1 MQLTM
6 KGGSIMLKLRYFS
19 IFGLIVL
26 LALCFAAKD
35 VRAEVGV
42 TDSTI
47 LVGCSNS
54 FSGPLV
60 YPGTQ
65 LVNNGLEA
73 YIGYI
78 NAQGGVNGRQ
88 ILTQYYDDGYKPQ
101 NAVANTKRLVEQDKV
116 FAILASQGTG
126 PVMATVKYL
135 TQNKVPLLFPFQ
147 GVPISGQK
155 TVFTSFTPYPNQSE
169 LVVTWLV
176 KVKGFKRIG
185 ILYQD
190 DNYGYT
196 FRDPGQK
203 ALQKL
208 GLKWAAAESYKR
220 GAKDLSAQVAKL
232 RQANLDACLL
242 VATPPPGA
250 TFLREAHKQGWT
262 GTKIISSGPLTDEK
276 YINLSGGV
284 GEGVWGLSLWPDP
297 VHSQDPAVA
306 EYRKIVDQYG
316 KDRDKT
322 PNRYSLYGY
331 FFAKLFVEGLKKAG
345 QNVTRESYIS
355 ALEGIKNWESGIA
368 PPVSFSTTDHL
379 AQNSGFMVEVQQGV
393 FRSIS
398 DWLMLQEGTL
408 VPLKQ

>member
-1 MQLTM
+1 MQ
-6 KGGSIMLKLRYFS
+6 KLRYLS
-19 IFGLIVL
+19 IFGLVVL
-26 LALCFAAKD
+26 VVFSFAVNDSK
-35 VRAEVGV
+35 AEVGV
-42 TDSTI
+42 TDTSI

-78 NAQGGVNGRQ
+78 NAQGGVHGRK

-126 PVMATVKYL
+126 AVLATVKYL

-147 GVPISGQK
+147 GVPLSGQP
-155 TVFTSFTPYPNQSE
+155 TIFTSFTPYPNQSE

-176 KVKGFKRIG
+176 KVKGFKRLG

-190 DNYGYT
+190 DKYGYT

-203 ALQKL
+203 TLQKL
-208 GLKWAAAESYKR
+208 GLDWAAAESYKR

-232 RQANLDACLL
+232 RKANLDACLL

-250 TFLREAHKQGWT
+250 TFLKEAHKQGWKDT
-262 GTKIISSGPLTDEK
+262 RIISSGPLTDEK

-297 VHSQDPAVA
+297 VNSQDPAVV
-306 EYRKIVDQYG
+306 EYRKIMQQYG
-316 KDRDKT
+316 KDKDKT

-331 FFAKLFVEGLKKAG
+331 FYAKLFVEGLKKAG
-345 QNVTRESYIS
+345 KNLTRESFIA
-355 ALEGIKNWESGIA
+355 ALEGIQNWQNGLI
-368 PPVSFSTTDHL
+368 PPVSFSGANHL
-379 AQNSGFMVEVQQGV
+379 TQNSGFMVEVQKGV
-393 FRSIS
+393 FRPIS
-398 DWLMLQEGTL
+398 GWITLKEGTL

>member
-1 MQLTM
+1 MQ
-6 KGGSIMLKLRYFS
+6 KLRYLS
-19 IFGLIVL
+19 IFGLVVL
-26 LALCFAAKD
+26 VVFSFAVNDSK
-35 VRAEVGV
+35 AEVGV
-42 TDSTI
+42 TDTSI

-78 NAQGGVNGRQ
+78 NAQGGVNGRK

-116 FAILASQGTG
+116 FAILASQGTP

-155 TVFTSFTPYPNQSE
+155 TIFTSFTPYPNQSE

-190 DNYGYT
+190 DKYGYT

-203 ALQKL
+203 ALKKL
-208 GLKWAAAESYKR
+208 GLDWAAAESYKR

-232 RQANLDACLL
+232 RKANLDACLL

-250 TFLREAHKQGWT
+250 TFLREAHKQGWKDT
-262 GTKIISSGPLTDEK
+262 RIISSGPLTDEK

-297 VHSQDPAVA
+297 VNSQDPAVV
-306 EYRKIVDQYG
+306 EYRKIMQQYG
-316 KDRDKT
+316 KDKDKT

-331 FFAKLFVEGLKKAG
+331 FFAKLFVEGLKRTGK
-345 QNVTRESYIS
+345 NVTRENFIA
-355 ALEGIKNWESGIA
+355 ALEGIQNWESGIA
-368 PPVSFSTTDHL
+368 PAVSFSSTDHL
-379 AQNSGFMVEVQQGV
+379 AQNSGFMVEVRQGV
-393 FRSIS
+393 FRPIS
-398 DWLMLQEGTL
+398 GWLTLKEGTL

>member
-1 MQLTM
+1 MM
-6 KGGSIMLKLRYFS
+6 NRIKNVSM
-19 IFGLIVL
+19 FGILFLLVVL
-26 LALCFAAKD
+26 LSGNS
-35 VRAEVGV
+35 VNAEVGV
-42 TDSTI
+42 TDTTV

-78 NAQGGVNGRQ
+78 NDKGGVHGRK

-101 NAVANTKRLVEQDKV
+101 NAVANTKRLVEQDQV

-126 PVMATVKYL
+126 AVMATVKYL

-155 TVFTSFTPYPNQSE
+155 TIFTSFTPYPTQSA

-190 DNYGYT
+190 DKYGYT
-196 FRDPGQK
+196 FRDPAK
-203 ALQKL
+203 KVLEKF
-208 GLKWAAAESYKR
+208 GLKLVAAESYKR

-232 RQANLDACLL
+232 RSANLDACLL

-250 TFLREAHKQGWT
+250 AFLKEAHKQGWK

-284 GEGVWGLSLWPDP
+284 GEGIWGLSLWPDP
-297 VHSQDPAVA
+297 VNSNDPAVV
-306 EYRKIVDQYG
+306 EYREIVSKYG
-316 KDRDKT
+316 KDKDKT

-331 FFAKLFVEGLKKAG
+331 FFAKLFVEGLQKTGK
-345 QNVTRESYIS
+345 NLTRESYIA
-355 ALEGIKNWESGIA
+355 ALEGVQGWESGIA
-368 PPVSFSTTDHL
+368 PPVSFSGTNHL
-379 AQNSGFMVEVQQGV
+379 AQNSGFMVEVKNSV
-393 FRSIS
+393 FEPIS
-398 DWLMLQEGTL
+398 EWITL
-408 VPLKQ
+408 KDGAIVPIK

>member
-1 MQLTM
+1 MNRIRPFLFL
-6 KGGSIMLKLRYFS
+6 GI
-19 IFGLIVL
+19 IF
-26 LALCFAAKD
+26 LCFFIFTGNTIA
-35 VRAEVGV
+35 AEVGV
-42 TDSTI
+42 TDDSI

-65 LVNNGLEA
+65 LVNNGLES
-73 YIGYI
+73 YIGYV
-78 NAQGGVNGRQ
+78 NAKGGVNGRK

-116 FAILASQGTG
+116 FAILSSQGTG
-126 PVMATVKYL
+126 AVMATVKYL

-155 TVFTSFTPYPNQSE
+155 TIFTSFTPYPNQSE

-190 DNYGYT
+190 DQYGYT

-203 ALQKL
+203 TLKRL

-232 RQANLDACLL
+232 RNANLDACLL

-250 TFLREAHKQGWT
+250 AFLKEAHKQGWKNT
-262 GTKIISSGPLTDEK
+262 RIISSGPLTDEK

-297 VHSQDPAVA
+297 VNSNDPAVV
-306 EYRKIVDQYG
+306 EYREIVNKYG

-322 PNRYSLYGY
+322 PNRYSLFGY
-331 FFAKLFVEGLKKAG
+331 YYAKLFVEGLKKAG
-345 QNVTRESYIS
+345 KDVTRESYIA
-355 ALEGIKNWESGIA
+355 ALEGIKNWESGIT
-368 PPVSFSTTDHL
+368 PPVSFSETDHL
-379 AQNSGFMVEVQQGV
+379 AQNSGFMVEVQKSV
-393 FRSIS
+393 FRPIS
-398 DWLMLQEGTL
+398 GWITLKGGAL
-408 VPLKQ
+408 VPMD

>member
-1 MQLTM
+1 M
-6 KGGSIMLKLRYFS
+6 KGGSIMLKLRYLS

-26 LALCFAAKD
+26 VTLCFAAND
-35 VRAEVGV
+35 VNAEVGV
-42 TDSTI
+42 TDDSI

-65 LVNNGLEA
+65 LVNNGLES

-78 NAQGGVNGRQ
+78 NAQGGVNGRK

-101 NAVANTKRLVEQDKV
+101 NAIANTKRLVEQDKV
-116 FAILASQGTG
+116 FAILSSQGTA
-126 PVMATVKYL
+126 PVYATVKYL
-135 TQNKVPLLFPFQ
+135 TQNKVPLLFPFW
-147 GVPISGQK
+147 GESTPGERYI
-155 TVFTSFTPYPNQSE
+155 FNSFTRYPSQSE

-190 DNYGYT
+190 DKYGYT

-203 ALQKL
+203 ALKKL
-208 GLKWAAAESYKR
+208 GLDWAAAESYKR

-232 RQANLDACLL
+232 HKANLDACLL

-250 TFLREAHKQGWT
+250 TFLKEAHKQGWKD
-262 GTKIISSGPLTDEK
+262 TKIISSGPLTDEK

-297 VHSQDPAVA
+297 VNSQDPAVV

-316 KDRDKT
+316 KDKDKT
-322 PNRYSLYGY
+322 PNRYSLFGY
-331 FFAKLFVEGLKKAG
+331 FYAKLFVEGLKRAG
-345 QNVTRESYIS
+345 KNVTRENYIE
-355 ALEGIKNWESGIA
+355 AVEGIKNWENGMI
-368 PPVSFSTTDHL
+368 PPVSFSATDHL
-379 AQNSGFMVEVQQGV
+379 AQNSGFMVEVQQSI
-393 FRSIS
+393 FRPIS
-398 DWLMLQEGTL
+398 DWLTLQDGKL

>member
-1 MQLTM
+1 
-6 KGGSIMLKLRYFS
+6 MLKLRYVS
-19 IFGLIVL
+19 TFGLIVMV
-26 LALCFAAKD
+26 ALCFAAND
-35 VRAEVGV
+35 VNAEVGV
-42 TDSTI
+42 TGDSI

-65 LVNNGLEA
+65 LVNNGLES
-73 YIGYI
+73 YIGYV
-78 NAQGGVNGRQ
+78 NAEGGVNGRK

-116 FAILASQGTG
+116 FAILSSQGTG
-126 PVMATVKYL
+126 AVGATVKYL
-135 TQNKVPLLFPFQ
+135 TQNKVPLLFPFW
-147 GVPISGQK
+147 GEPSPGQK
-155 TVFTSFTPYPNQSE
+155 YIFNSFTRYPNQSE

-190 DNYGYT
+190 DQYGYG
-196 FRDPGQK
+196 FRDPGEK
-203 ALQKL
+203 MLQKL

-232 RQANLDACLL
+232 RKANLDACLL

-250 TFLREAHKQGWT
+250 TFLKEVHKQGWKE
-262 GTKIISSGPLTDEK
+262 TKIVSSGPLTDEK

-297 VHSQDPAVA
+297 VHSQDPAVV

-316 KDRDKT
+316 KDKDKT
-322 PNRYSLYGY
+322 PNRYSLFGY
-331 FFAKLFVEGLKKAG
+331 FYAKLFVEGLKRAG
-345 QNVTRESYIS
+345 KNVTRESYIE
-355 ALEGIKNWESGIA
+355 AVEGIKNWENGMI
-368 PPVSFSTTDHL
+368 PPVSFSATDHL
-379 AQNSGFMVEVQQGV
+379 AQNSGFMVEVQNGI
-393 FRSIS
+393 FRPIS
-398 DWLMLQEGTL
+398 GWITLEEGTL

>member
-1 MQLTM
+1 MQ
-6 KGGSIMLKLRYFS
+6 KLRYLS
-19 IFGLIVL
+19 TFGLIVL
-26 LALCFAAKD
+26 VALFLTVSD
-35 VRAEVGV
+35 VKAEVGV
-42 TDSTI
+42 TDNSI

-65 LVNNGLEA
+65 LVNNGLK
-73 YIGYI
+73 GYFGHI
-78 NAQGGVNGRQ
+78 NAQGGVNGRK
-88 ILTQYYDDGYKPQ
+88 IETQFYDDGYKPQ
-101 NAVANTKRLVEQDKV
+101 NAVANSKRLVEQDKV

-147 GVPISGQK
+147 GVPLSDQK
-155 TVFTSFTPYPNQSE
+155 TIFTSFTPYPNQSE

-190 DNYGYT
+190 DKYGYT

-203 ALQKL
+203 TLQKF
-208 GLKWAAAESYKR
+208 GLKWVAAESYKR

-232 RQANLDACLL
+232 RKANLDACLL

-250 TFLREAHKQGWT
+250 TFLKEAHKQGWKNT
-262 GTKIISSGPLTDEK
+262 RIISSGPLTDEK
-276 YINLSGGV
+276 YINLAGGV

-297 VHSQDPAVA
+297 VHSQDPAVV
-306 EYRKIVDQYG
+306 EYREIMQKYG

-331 FFAKLFVEGLKKAG
+331 FYAKLFVEGLKRAG
-345 QNVTRESYIS
+345 KNVTRESFIA
-355 ALEGIKNWESGIA
+355 ALEGIKNWENGMI
-368 PPVSFSTTDHL
+368 PPVSFSGSDHL
-379 AQNSGFMVEVQQGV
+379 TQNSGFMVEVQKGV
-393 FRSIS
+393 FRPIS
-398 DWLMLQEGTL
+398 GWITLKEGKL

>member
-1 MQLTM
+1 MQ
-6 KGGSIMLKLRYFS
+6 KLRTLS
-19 IFGLIVL
+19 IFGLVVL
-26 LALCFAAKD
+26 VVFAFAVSDSK
-35 VRAEVGV
+35 AEVGV
-42 TDSTI
+42 TDTSI

-78 NAQGGVNGRQ
+78 NAQGGIHGRK
-88 ILTQYYDDGYKPQ
+88 IMTQYYDDGYKPQ

-116 FAILASQGTG
+116 FAILASQGTP

-155 TVFTSFTPYPNQSE
+155 TIFTSFTPYPNQSE

-190 DNYGYT
+190 DKYGYT

-203 ALQKL
+203 TLQKL
-208 GLKWAAAESYKR
+208 GLDWAAAESYKR

-232 RQANLDACLL
+232 RKANLDACLL

-250 TFLREAHKQGWT
+250 TFLREAHKQGWKD
-262 GTKIISSGPLTDEK
+262 TKIISSGPLTDEK

-284 GEGVWGLSLWPDP
+284 GEGVWGLSLCLIRSTP
-297 VHSQDPAVA
+297 
-306 EYRKIVDQYG
+306 KI
-316 KDRDKT
+316 R
-322 PNRYSLYGY
+322 L
-331 FFAKLFVEGLKKAG
+331 
-345 QNVTRESYIS
+345 
-355 ALEGIKNWESGIA
+355 
-368 PPVSFSTTDHL
+368 
-379 AQNSGFMVEVQQGV
+379 
-393 FRSIS
+393 
-398 DWLMLQEGTL
+398 
-408 VPLKQ
+408 

>member
-1 MQLTM
+1 M
-6 KGGSIMLKLRYFS
+6 KGGFIMQKLRYLS
-19 IFGLIVL
+19 TFGLIVL
-26 LALCFAAKD
+26 VALFLTVSD
-35 VRAEVGV
+35 VKAEVGV
-42 TDSTI
+42 TDTSI

-65 LVNNGLEA
+65 LVNNGLKG
-73 YIGYI
+73 YFGYI
-78 NAQGGVNGRQ
+78 NAQGGINGRK
-88 ILTQYYDDGYKPQ
+88 ILTQFYDDGYKPQ
-101 NAVANTKRLVEQDKV
+101 NAVANSKRLVEQDKV

-147 GVPISGQK
+147 GVPLSGQK
-155 TVFTSFTPYPNQSE
+155 TIFTSFTPYPNQSE

-190 DNYGYT
+190 DKYGYT

-203 ALQKL
+203 TLQKF
-208 GLKWAAAESYKR
+208 GLKWVAAESYKR

-232 RQANLDACLL
+232 RKANLDAVLL

-250 TFLREAHKQGWT
+250 TFLKEAHKQGWKNT
-262 GTKIISSGPLTDEK
+262 RIISSGPLTDEK
-276 YINLSGGV
+276 YINLTGGV

-297 VHSQDPAVA
+297 VHSQDPAVV
-306 EYRKIVDQYG
+306 EYREIMQKYG

-331 FFAKLFVEGLKKAG
+331 FYAKLFVEGLKRAG
-345 QNVTRESYIS
+345 KNVTRESYIA
-355 ALEGIKNWESGIA
+355 ALESIKDWQNGLI
-368 PPVSFSTTDHL
+368 PPVSFSGSDHST
-379 AQNSGFMVEVQQGV
+379 QNSGYMVEVQQSV
-393 FRSIS
+393 FRPIS
-398 DWLMLQEGTL
+398 GWLTLKEGTL
-408 VPLKQ
+408 TPLKQ

>member
-1 MQLTM
+1 MTRISKVSVIGIFL
-6 KGGSIMLKLRYFS
+6 LFFS
-19 IFGLIVL
+19 IATGSAVY
-26 LALCFAAKD
+26 
-35 VRAEVGV
+35 AEVGV
-42 TDSTI
+42 TDDSV

-73 YIGYI
+73 YFGYV
-78 NAQGGVNGRQ
+78 NDRGGIHGRK
-88 ILTQYYDDGYKPQ
+88 IVTQYYDDGYKPQ
-101 NAVANTKRLVEQDKV
+101 NAVANTKRLVERDNV
-116 FAILASQGTG
+116 FAIVASQGTG

-135 TQNKVPLLFPFQ
+135 TKNKVPLIFPFQ

-155 TVFTSFTPYPNQSE
+155 TIFTSFTPYTNQSE

-176 KVKGFKRIG
+176 KVKGFKKIG

-190 DNYGYT
+190 DKYGYT
-196 FRDPGQK
+196 FRDPAK
-203 ALQKL
+203 KTLAKF
-208 GLKWAAAESYKR
+208 GLKLVAAESYKR

-232 RQANLDACLL
+232 RKANLDACLL

-250 TFLREAHKQGWT
+250 AFLKEAHKQGWK

-284 GEGVWGLSLWPDP
+284 GEGIWGLSLWPDP
-297 VHSQDPAVA
+297 VNSNDPAVV
-306 EYRKIVDQYG
+306 EYREIMEKYG

-331 FFAKLFVEGLKKAG
+331 YYAKLFVAGLQRAG
-345 QNVTRESYIS
+345 RDLTRESYIA
-355 ALEGIKNWESGIA
+355 ALEGIKGWVNGIT
-368 PPVSFSTTDHL
+368 PPVSFSATDHL
-379 AQNSGFMVEVQQGV
+379 AQNSGFMVEVQKGIFRPISGWITLKDGV
-393 FRSIS
+393 
-398 DWLMLQEGTL
+398 LT
-408 VPLKQ
+408 PLDQ

>member
-1 MQLTM
+1 MNRISKLSVL
-6 KGGSIMLKLRYFS
+6 GIMLLLFT
-19 IFGLIVL
+19 IVSGTG
-26 LALCFAAKD
+26 
-35 VRAEVGV
+35 VYAEVGV
-42 TDSTI
+42 TDDSV

-73 YIGYI
+73 YFGYV
-78 NAQGGVNGRQ
+78 NDRGGVHGRK

-101 NAVANTKRLVEQDKV
+101 NAVANTKRLVERDKV
-116 FAILASQGTG
+116 FAIVSSQGTG

-135 TQNKVPLLFPFQ
+135 TQNKVPLIFPFQ

-155 TVFTSFTPYPNQSE
+155 TIFTSFTPYPNQSE

-190 DNYGYT
+190 DKYGHT
-196 FRDPGQK
+196 FRDPAK
-203 ALQKL
+203 KTLAKF
-208 GLKWAAAESYKR
+208 GLKLVAAESYKR
-220 GAKDLSAQVAKL
+220 GTKDLSAQVAKL
-232 RQANLDACLL
+232 RKANLDACLL

-250 TFLREAHKQGWT
+250 AFIKEAHKQGWKD
-262 GTKIISSGPLTDEK
+262 TKIISSGPLTDEK

-284 GEGVWGLSLWPDP
+284 GEGIWGLSLWPDP
-297 VHSQDPAVA
+297 VNSNDPAVV
-306 EYRKIVDQYG
+306 EYREIMEKYG

-331 FFAKLFVEGLKKAG
+331 FYAKLFVAGLQRAG
-345 QNVTRESYIS
+345 KNLTRESYIA
-355 ALEGIKNWESGIA
+355 ALEGIKGWENGIT
-368 PPVSFSTTDHL
+368 PPISFSATDHL
-379 AQNSGFMVEVQQGV
+379 AQDSGFMVEVQKGV
-393 FRSIS
+393 FRPIS
-398 DWLMLQEGTL
+398 GWLTL
-408 VPLKQ
+408 KKGVLTPLKQ

>member
-1 MQLTM
+1 MNRI
-6 KGGSIMLKLRYFS
+6 SKLSVLGILLLLFS
-19 IFGLIVL
+19 IATATGLY
-26 LALCFAAKD
+26 
-35 VRAEVGV
+35 AEVGV
-42 TDSTI
+42 TDDSI

-73 YIGYI
+73 YFGYV
-78 NAQGGVNGRQ
+78 NDRGGIHGRK

-116 FAILASQGTG
+116 FAILSSQGTP
-126 PVMATVKYL
+126 PVGATIKYL
-135 TQNKVPLLFPFQ
+135 TQNKVPLLFPFY
-147 GVPISGQK
+147 GDVTPGEKYIIN
-155 TVFTSFTPYPNQSE
+155 SFTRYPIQAE

-190 DNYGYT
+190 DQYGYT

-203 ALQKL
+203 ALERL

-220 GAKDLSAQVAKL
+220 GATDLSAQAAKL
-232 RQANLDACLL
+232 RKANLDACLL

-250 TFLREAHKQGWT
+250 AFLKEAHKQGWQK
-262 GTKIISSGPLTDEK
+262 TKIVSSGPLTDEK

-297 VHSQDPAVA
+297 VNSNDPAVV
-306 EYRKIVDQYG
+306 EYREILAKYG
-316 KDRDKT
+316 KDRDKE
-322 PNRYSLYGY
+322 PNRYSLFGY
-331 FFAKLFVEGLKKAG
+331 FYAKLFVAGLQRAG
-345 QNVTRESYIS
+345 RDLTRESYI
-355 ALEGIKNWESGIA
+355 AAIEGIKNWENGII
-368 PPVSFSTTDHL
+368 PPVSFSATDHV
-379 AQNSGFMVEVQQGV
+379 AQDSGFMVEVQKGV
-393 FRSIS
+393 FRPIS
-398 DWLMLQEGTL
+398 GWITL
-408 VPLKQ
+408 KNGVLTPLD

>member
-1 MQLTM
+1 
-6 KGGSIMLKLRYFS
+6 MLKLRYVS
-19 IFGLIVL
+19 TFGLIVFF
-26 LALCFAAKD
+26 ALCFAAND
-35 VRAEVGV
+35 INAEVGV
-42 TDSTI
+42 TDNSI

-73 YIGYI
+73 YIGYV
-78 NAQGGVNGRQ
+78 NAQGGVNGRK

-101 NAVANTKRLVEQDKV
+101 NAVGNTKRLVEQDKV

-147 GVPISGQK
+147 GVPLSGQK
-155 TVFTSFTPYPNQSE
+155 TIFTSFTPYPNQSE

-176 KVKGFKRIG
+176 KIKGFKRIG
-185 ILYQD
+185 MLYQD
-190 DNYGYT
+190 DKYGYT
-196 FRDPGQK
+196 FRDPAK
-203 ALQKL
+203 KTLAKY
-208 GLKWAAAESYKR
+208 GLKLIAAESYKR

-232 RQANLDACLL
+232 RKANLDAVLL

-250 TFLREAHKQGWT
+250 TFLKEAHKQGWKN
-262 GTKIISSGPLTDEK
+262 TKIISSGPLTDEK

-297 VHSQDPAVA
+297 VHSQDPAVI
-306 EYRKIVDQYG
+306 EYRKIVDKYG

-331 FFAKLFVEGLKKAG
+331 FYAKLFVEGLKRAG
-345 QNVTRESYIS
+345 KNVTRESYIA
-355 ALEGIKNWESGIA
+355 ALEGIKDWQNGML
-368 PPVSFSTTDHL
+368 PPVSFSGSDHL
-379 AQNSGFMVEVQQGV
+379 TQNSGFMVEVQRSV
-393 FRSIS
+393 FRPIS
-398 DWLMLQEGTL
+398 GWLMLKEGTL
-408 VPLKQ
+408 TPLKQ

>member
-1 MQLTM
+1 MQ
-6 KGGSIMLKLRYFS
+6 KLRYLS
-19 IFGLIVL
+19 TFGLIVL
-26 LALCFAAKD
+26 IALFLAVAVND
-35 VRAEVGV
+35 VNAEVGV
-42 TDSTI
+42 TDNSI

-78 NAQGGVNGRQ
+78 NARGGVNGRK

-101 NAVANTKRLVEQDKV
+101 NAVGNTKRLVEQDKV

-147 GVPISGQK
+147 GVPLSGQK
-155 TVFTSFTPYPNQSE
+155 TIFTSFTPYPNQSE

-176 KVKGFKRIG
+176 KIKGFKRIG
-185 ILYQD
+185 MLYQD
-190 DNYGYT
+190 DKYGYT
-196 FRDPGQK
+196 FRDPAK
-203 ALQKL
+203 KTLAKY
-208 GLKWAAAESYKR
+208 GLKLVAAESYKR

-232 RQANLDACLL
+232 RKANLDAVLL

-250 TFLREAHKQGWT
+250 TFLKEAHKQGWKN
-262 GTKIISSGPLTDEK
+262 TKIISSGPLTDEK

-297 VHSQDPAVA
+297 VHSQDPAVI
-306 EYRKIVDQYG
+306 EYRKIVDKYG

-331 FFAKLFVEGLKKAG
+331 FYAKLFVEGLKRAG
-345 QNVTRESYIS
+345 KNVTRESYIA
-355 ALEGIKNWESGIA
+355 ALEGIKDWENGMI
-368 PPVSFSTTDHL
+368 PPVSFSGSDHL
-379 AQNSGFMVEVQQGV
+379 TQNSGFMVEVQRSV
-393 FRSIS
+393 FRPIS
-398 DWLMLQEGTL
+398 GWLTLKEGTL
-408 VPLKQ
+408 TPLKQ

>member
-1 MQLTM
+1 MFNRTVKLSAT
-6 KGGSIMLKLRYFS
+6 GLFLLVFIFFAGNSI
-19 IFGLIVL
+19 G
-26 LALCFAAKD
+26 
-35 VRAEVGV
+35 AEVGV
-42 TDSTI
+42 TDDSI

-65 LVNNGLEA
+65 LVNNGLEG

-78 NAQGGVNGRQ
+78 NAQGGVNGRK
-88 ILTQYYDDGYKPQ
+88 ILTKYYDDGYKPQ
-101 NAVANTKRLVEQDKV
+101 NAVANTKRLVDQDKV
-116 FAILASQGTG
+116 FAILASQGTS

-135 TQNKVPLLFPFQ
+135 TQQKVPLLFPFQ

-155 TVFTSFTPYPNQSE
+155 TIFTSFTPYPNQSE

-190 DNYGYT
+190 DKYGYT

-203 ALQKL
+203 ALAKL

-232 RQANLDACLL
+232 KKANLDACLL

-250 TFLREAHKQGWT
+250 TFLKEAHKQGWKN
-262 GTKIISSGPLTDEK
+262 TKIISSGPLTDEK

-297 VHSQDPAVA
+297 VNSQDPAVV
-306 EYRKIVDQYG
+306 EYRDIMEKYG

-331 FFAKLFVEGLKKAG
+331 FYAKLFVEGLKRTG
-345 QNVTRESYIS
+345 PNVTRESYID

-368 PPVSFSTTDHL
+368 PSVSFSATDHL
-379 AQNSGFMVEVQQGV
+379 TQNSGFMVEVQNGIFRPISSWITLKNGV
-393 FRSIS
+393 
-398 DWLMLQEGTL
+398 LT
-408 VPLKQ
+408 PLKQ